1 MIDYKDSVLNTVYD
15 EDEYTRFI
23 EFGRIRKIA
32 KSIDARSLTV
42 ERNNHIIVQLST
54 GQQVDCTKYFGMKD
68 DVVRNWLTVLYFI
81 GKDKNV

>member
-15 EDEYTRFI
+15 EDEYIRFV

-81 GKDKNV
+81 GKDK

>member
-15 EDEYTRFI
+15 EDEYIRFV

-42 ERNNHIIVQLST
+42 ERNNHVIVQLST

-81 GKDKNV
+81 GKDK

>member
-42 ERNNHIIVQLST
+42 ERNNHVIVQLST

-68 DVVRNWLTVLYFI
+68 DVVRNWLTVIYFI

>member
-15 EDEYTRFI
+15 EDEYIMFV

-42 ERNNHIIVQLST
+42 ERNNHVIVQLST
-54 GQQVDCTKYFGMKD
+54 GQPVDCTKYFGMKD

-81 GKDKNV
+81 GKDK

>member
-1 MIDYKDSVLNTVYD
+1 MIDYKDSLLNTVYD
-15 EDEYTRFI
+15 EDEYTRFV

-42 ERNNHIIVQLST
+42 ERNNHVIVQLST

-81 GKDKNV
+81 GKDK

>member
-15 EDEYTRFI
+15 EDEYTRFV

-42 ERNNHIIVQLST
+42 ERNNHVIVQFST

-81 GKDKNV
+81 GKGK

>member
-15 EDEYTRFI
+15 EDEYIRFV

-42 ERNNHIIVQLST
+42 ERNNHVIVQLST

-68 DVVRNWLTVLYFI
+68 DVVRNWLKVLYFI
-81 GKDKNV
+81 GRKN

>member
-15 EDEYTRFI
+15 EDEYTRFV

-42 ERNNHIIVQLST
+42 ERNNHVIVQLST

-68 DVVRNWLTVLYFI
+68 DVVRNWLTVIYFI

>member
-15 EDEYTRFI
+15 EDEYMRFV

-42 ERNNHIIVQLST
+42 ERNNHVIVQLST

-81 GKDKNV
+81 GKDK

>member
-15 EDEYTRFI
+15 EDEYIRFV

-42 ERNNHIIVQLST
+42 ERNNHVIVQLST

-68 DVVRNWLTVLYFI
+68 NVVRNWLTVLYFI
-81 GKDKNV
+81 GKDK

>member
-1 MIDYKDSVLNTVYD
+1 MIDYKDSVLNIVYD
-15 EDEYTRFI
+15 EDEYIRFV

-42 ERNNHIIVQLST
+42 ERNNHVIVQLST

-81 GKDKNV
+81 GR

>member
-1 MIDYKDSVLNTVYD
+1 MIDYKDSLLNTVYD
-15 EDEYTRFI
+15 EEEYTRFV

-42 ERNNHIIVQLST
+42 ERNNHVIVQLST

-68 DVVRNWLTVLYFI
+68 DIVRNWLTVLYFI
-81 GKDKNV
+81 GKDK